1 MKRLLFFFLVLSNI
15 LLSAQDNVYK
25 NLIPLKCDSLI
36 KANKFNP
43 DFVILDVRRP
53 SEYIPQH
60 LEGAINRNYFD
71 SDFSAQLDSL
81 DHNKIYLIHCHSG
94 SRSGKTF
101 QKMKS
106 KQFKEVYNMQGGI
119 TAWKYASLPVTS
131 VFYPKLMLVTDSI
144 YPEKNIHIGQTD
156 TIKIT
161 VTNRANDT
169 LKYIS
174 STSLTGTE
182 FSTDFDITKTQT
194 GAEDYTFNI
203 FYQPVDE
210 TTDSL
215 TFVLESNG
223 GIKNIHIVRTGKN
236 TSKIRETFSNKI
248 KIYPNP
254 AVDLIKIDDSLNTG
268 MNVLIFDFSGKI
280 IYKSSF
286 KDNNKNID
294 VSGFQ
299 NGFYIMKIFNRE
311 NTITKKILISH

>member
-1 MKRLLFFFLVLSNI
+1 MKRLLFFLLIFSNT
-15 LLSAQDNVYK
+15 LLSAQDNIYK
-25 NLIPLKCDSLI
+25 TLSPVKCDSLI
-36 KANKFNP
+36 KANEYNP
-43 DFVILDVRRP
+43 NFVILDVRRP

-81 DHNKIYLIHCHSG
+81 DYSKIYLIYCRSG

-106 KQFKEVYNMQGGI
+106 KNFREVYNMQGGI
-119 TAWKYASLPVTS
+119 VAWKSASLPVVS

-144 YPEKNIHIGQTD
+144 YPDKNILVGQID

-174 STSLTGTE
+174 FTALTGTE
-182 FSTDFDITKTQT
+182 FSTDFDITKIQL
-194 GAEDYTFNI
+194 GAEDYTFNV

-223 GIKNIHIVRTGKN
+223 GIKNIYIVRSGKN
-236 TSKIRETFSNKI
+236 TSKIKETLSNTI

-254 AVDLIKIDDSLNTG
+254 AVDLITIDNNLNENL
-268 MNVLIFDFSGKI
+268 NVLITGYSGEI
-280 IYKSSF
+280 VYKSTF
-286 KDNNKNID
+286 KEKNKNID

-299 NGFYIMKIFNRE
+299 TGLYFVKIFNS
-311 NTITKKILISH
+311 NFTTTKKIMISH

>member
-1 MKRLLFFFLVLSNI
+1 MKRLLFFFLIFSNI

-36 KANKFNP
+36 KANEFNP

-60 LEGAINRNYFD
+60 LEAAINRNYYD

-101 QKMKS
+101 QKMKN

-119 TAWKYASLPVTS
+119 SAWKSASLPIVS

-194 GAEDYTFNI
+194 GAEDYSFHI
-203 FYQPVDE
+203 YYQPIDE

-223 GIKNIHIVRTGKN
+223 GSQNIYITRTGQN
-236 TSKIRETFSNKI
+236 TSNIEETLSGSV

-254 AVDLIKIDDSLNTG
+254 VFDILKIE
-268 MNVLIFDFSGKI
+268 
-280 IYKSSF
+280 
-286 KDNNKNID
+286 NNSN
-294 VSGFQ
+294 
-299 NGFYIMKIFNRE
+299 NGS
-311 NTITKKILISH
+311 KILISDQLGKIVYLSYFNGKSKNIDISGFQKKFIL